1 MYCAGPDFAAPGRN
15 DRAGRS
21 VVAAVL
27 SAGMRYDGY
36 DSCGCGR
43 EPKFRPRTRAELRA
57 RREYAARHALPPTGI
72 LSRRDPW
79 HASPR

>member
-1 MYCAGPDFAAPGRN
+1 MYCAGPDFAAPGRK
-15 DRAGRS
+15 DRAAWS

-27 SAGMRYDGY
+27 SAGLRYDGY

-43 EPKFRPRTRAELRA
+43 EPKFLPRTRAELRA
-57 RREYAARHALPPTGI
+57 RRDHAARYALPPADI

-79 HASPR
+79 HAFPR

>member
-15 DRAGRS
+15 DRATWS

-27 SAGMRYDGY
+27 SAGVRYDGY

-43 EPKFRPRTRAELRA
+43 DRKFRPRTRAELRA
-57 RREYAARHALPPTGI
+57 RRKYAARHELPLADA

-79 HASPR
+79 RASPR